1 MSAWPEAVWIV
12 KNIQKNFDFSTEL
25 NYYTTQL
32 NSLNS
37 RINNLI
43 DRVAADENNLNET
56 AAALEGRTVTFFG
69 EPSTENPNV
78 PRQEDLPTN
87 YGKGTIWLVLK

>member
-56 AAALEGRTVTFFG
+56 AAALEGRTVTFFS
-69 EPSTENPNV
+69 EPSTENPNI
-78 PRQEDLPTN
+78 PENLPTD